1 MSTCARNGPP
11 LAVTGFVKFGDQA
24 IFCLGAF
31 TGEFLKTGGCDPMTF
46 SFGVEIRVK
55 STIVRM
61 LHIAVT
67 RCHNLH
73 RVAVFDSVVGSI
85 DKILVATVN
94 FLEEEIFV
102 LGFLSRIH
110 RQHVG
115 DIKAVSPV
123 DLTIGDDA
131 GVGAEAVVNDLCAV
145 FD

>member
-1 MSTCARNGPP
+1 
-11 LAVTGFVKFGDQA
+11 
-24 IFCLGAF
+24 
-31 TGEFLKTGGCDPMTF
+31 
-46 SFGVEIRVK
+46 
-55 STIVRM
+55 M

-73 RVAVFDSVVGSI
+73 GVAVFNGVVGRINKVLLSFI
-85 DKILVATVN
+85 N